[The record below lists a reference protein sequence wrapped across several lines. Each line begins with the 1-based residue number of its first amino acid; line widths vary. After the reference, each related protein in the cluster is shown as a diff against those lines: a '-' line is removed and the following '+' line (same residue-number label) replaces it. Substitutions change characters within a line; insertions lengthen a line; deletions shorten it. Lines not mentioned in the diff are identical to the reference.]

1 MRNLFSTSIVS
12 LFFLISLY
20 ACTQKHKSKR
30 LSPPATTIQ
39 KVGNT
44 TISIKYSQ
52 PSVKGIKIGVDL
64 EPLPDSIWR
73 AGANEATVFEVD
85 KDVFVEGKILPKGKY
100 SFFILQ
106 QGGRSWNL
114 IFNKNWDQ
122 WGAYKYNKENDVF
135 RVPVRGLKPAAF
147 AEKLTYTISTD
158 GVVSLLWGDKQ
169 IDFQIQEKK

>member
-1 MRNLFSTSIVS
+1 MRNLFSISIVS
-12 LFFLISLY
+12 LILFSSLY
-20 ACTQKHKSKR
+20 SCTQKHKSKR
-30 LSPPATTIQ
+30 VSPPVTTSQ

-52 PSVKGIKIGVDL
+52 PSVKGRKIGVDL

-114 IFNKNWDQ
+114 IFNKTWDQ
-122 WGAYKYNKENDVF
+122 WGAFKYNKADDVF
-135 RVPVRGLKPAAF
+135 RVPVRGAKPVAF
-147 AEKLTYTISTD
+147 AEKLTYTISTN

-169 IDFQIQEKK
+169 IDFQVQEKK